1 MLVPALGLACGDA
14 LMRRMNRGGGVN
26 TDDAAYFREWVR
38 TYIDGF
44 YTDDE
49 YVNMN
54 VKLKEDHTRRVC
66 ENIEAIGAEL
76 DLSPGALLIAEVTG
90 LFHDIGR
97 FEQFRKHRTFNDAR
111 SENHALL
118 AVLIL
123 EGNRLLARLPEDERE
138 IISRSVRYH
147 NMHSLPLEE
156 SPDELFHAK
165 LLRDADKL
173 DIFFI
178 VTGYY
183 TKRRH
188 TANPAVELDL
198 PDTPKYS
205 PRIIEDIMNGKCTDG
220 SNLGTYNDMKLFEL
234 SWVFDINFR
243 PTFRRL
249 LENRYID
256 RIFEVLPDDPDIR
269 RARSHIARH
278 IDAML
283 ETM

>member
-1 MLVPALGLACGDA
+1 MS
-14 LMRRMNRGGGVN
+14 
-26 TDDAAYFREWVR
+26 TDDAAFFREWVR
-38 TYIDGF
+38 AYIDGF

-49 YVNMN
+49 YVNTN

-66 ENIEAIGAEL
+66 ENIEAIGGEL
-76 DLSPGALLIAEVTG
+76 DLSPEALFIAEATA

-97 FEQFRKHRTFNDAR
+97 FEQFRKYRTFNDAL

-118 AVLIL
+118 AVRVLD
-123 EGNRLLARLPEDERE
+123 ENRLLARLPEDERE

-147 NMHSLPLEE
+147 NVRALPPGE
-156 SPDELFHAK
+156 SPGVLFHAR

-173 DIFFI
+173 DIFFV
-178 VTGYY
+178 VTDYY
-183 TKRRH
+183 TKRHH

-198 PDTPKYS
+198 PDTPEYS

-234 SWVFDINFR
+234 SWVFDINFP

-249 LENRYID
+249 LERRYID
-256 RIFEVLPDDPDIR
+256 RIVDALPDTPEIR
-269 RARSHIARH
+269 RIRRH
-278 IDAML
+278 IHRYVDTML
-283 ETM
+283 HSA